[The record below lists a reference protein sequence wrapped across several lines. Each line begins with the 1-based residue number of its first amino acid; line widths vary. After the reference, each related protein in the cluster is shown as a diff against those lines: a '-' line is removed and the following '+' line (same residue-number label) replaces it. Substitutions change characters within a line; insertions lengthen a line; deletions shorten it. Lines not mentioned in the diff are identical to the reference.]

1 MHVDATPKQLRSF
14 GLLVGAIF
22 ALIGVWPVV
31 WRGHDLRSWAVLIAA
46 ALMVPA
52 LVMPGCLRFVYR
64 GWMTL
69 GEALGWINTRLI
81 LSAIFF
87 VVFTPFGLW
96 MRLRGRNPIRR
107 GWEPE
112 ASTYREV
119 RQPRPGSHMQHQF

>member
-1 MHVDATPKQLRSF
+1 MRADATPKQLRSF

-31 WRGHDLRSWAVLIAA
+31 WRGHDLRLWAVLVAG
-46 ALMVPA
+46 ALMVLA
-52 LVMPGCLRFVYR
+52 LVMSGCLRRVYR

-69 GEALGWINTRLI
+69 GEALGWINTRMI
-81 LSAIFF
+81 LSVIFF
-87 VVFTPFGLW
+87 VVFTPLGLW

-112 ASTYREV
+112 VSTYREV